1 MSLKEEINKGL
12 EVLKEELNSAIEIFD
27 YYNLPEHLQKFIIE
41 NGVSYDHFGNG
52 RSRCYLSAIDF
63 SKLLIYCKDK
73 NIELNNL
80 DKIIWVLFYHWS
92 YDESGDFLD
101 VRVYRQLSRIIDTM
115 HSEEK
120 EESKETGLVLKLIKP
135 GY

>member
-1 MSLKEEINKGL
+1 MQI
-12 EVLKEELNSAIEIFD
+12 D
-27 YYNLPEHLQKFIIE
+27 YYKLPEHLQKFVIE

-52 RSRCYLSAIDF
+52 RSRCHMSAIDF

-80 DKIIWVLFYHWS
+80 DKIIGVLFYGWT

-101 VRVYRQLSRIIDTM
+101 VRVYRQLSGIIDQM
-115 HSEEK
+115 RSEQK
-120 EESKETGLVLKLIKP
+120 EESKETGLVIKLIEP
-135 GY
+135 RY